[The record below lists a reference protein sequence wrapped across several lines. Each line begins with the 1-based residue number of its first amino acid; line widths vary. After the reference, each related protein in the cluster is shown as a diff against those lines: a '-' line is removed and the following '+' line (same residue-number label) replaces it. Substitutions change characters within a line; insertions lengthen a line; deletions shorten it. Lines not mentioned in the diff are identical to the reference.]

1 MYLSWVPSFDG
12 NLDIMG
18 YNVYQYDMD
27 RENNYTL
34 VQGSLHPNY
43 TTVHMMFNIT
53 SGIIPYTK
61 YTFVVEACNSLGCS
75 DRTGGMA
82 SSPIRTNT
90 AGMETHFYNFSN
102 C

>member
-18 YNVYQYDMD
+18 YYVYQNDMD

-34 VQGSLHPNY
+34 VQSSRHPDY
-43 TTVHMMFNIT
+43 TTVDMMFNIT

-75 DRTGGMA
+75 DRTGNMT
-82 SSPIRTNT
+82 SPIRTNT
-90 AGMETHFYNFSN
+90 TGMETHFSNFSN

>member
-1 MYLSWVPSFDG
+1 
-12 NLDIMG
+12 MG
-18 YNVYQYDMD
+18 YNVYQNDMD

-34 VQGSLHPNY
+34 VQGSPHPNY
-43 TTVHMMFNIT
+43 TTVDMMFNIT

-75 DRTGGMA
+75 DRTGGVA

-90 AGMETHFYNFSN
+90 SGMETYFSNFSN